1 MAKESKGQRI
11 ARIKEEKSGLD
22 VLENIYEYAIYSK
35 AVDPE
40 DIDRFK
46 WYGLYLQNK
55 NPLTPD
61 DETQY
66 FMSRIKLV
74 KGSIN
79 IDQMRALAGI
89 SKDFAKGTA
98 TFTTRSDLQFHNIR
112 VRDLPEIFFRLNQ
125 VGLTTVYAA
134 GDVPRNIA
142 TCPVAGVDKSEI
154 YDVSEIATEL
164 YDYIG
169 GNKSLVNLPRKYK
182 IGISGC
188 SKHCMGHEIQD
199 LAFTAVEFE
208 NNEILFDVCVGGG
221 LGSNKQFSIHIG
233 YVKPEQ
239 VLSTTKAVT
248 EIYRDFGLRE
258 NRNKARLGHLINEWG
273 IEKFKEKL
281 DEYLDFKLKNEIV
294 QEYTP
299 YRQRE
304 HYGIHDSKI
313 SGESYVGC
321 AINGGTITGDGLYNL
336 ADIMQKH
343 GAKTIKVTPTQNFV
357 VVDVPTQN
365 ANDLAKDL
373 SLLEMD
379 ANPNPFKARSISCTG
394 AKFCK
399 YGISETKNVA
409 IDLINYLNKKFPDF
423 NETVSISLNGCP
435 NSCSLPYLVDIG
447 LAGKKFKDENGE
459 TIAGFDL
466 VLGGNLEGNK
476 SVFGEKMKLKIKPN
490 EVNEVVENILIKYL
504 ESSKKQLNLFLKDLL
519 HSDEFA
525 TYDFKNKK

>member
-1 MAKESKGQRI
+1 MAKETKGQRI

-22 VLENIYEYAIYSK
+22 VLKDIYEYATSSK
-35 AVDPE
+35 EVDPE

-55 NPLTPD
+55 IPLDTD
-61 DETQY
+61 DETLY

-79 IDQMRALAGI
+79 IEQMRTLAGI

-98 TFTTRSDLQFHNIR
+98 TFTTRSDLQFHNIK
-112 VRDLPEIFFRLNQ
+112 VRDLPEIFSRLNQ

-154 YDVSEIATEL
+154 YDVTDITTEL

-169 GNKSLVNLPRKYK
+169 GNTSLVNLPRKYK

-199 LAFTAVEFE
+199 LSFTAVEFE
-208 NNEILFDVCVGGG
+208 NNEILFDVSVGGG
-221 LGSNKQFSIHIG
+221 LGSNKQFAQHIG
-233 YVKPEQ
+233 YVKPKQ
-239 VLSTTKAVT
+239 VLNTAKAVT

-258 NRNKARLGHLINEWG
+258 SRNKARLGHLINEWG
-273 IEKFKEKL
+273 LQKFKEKL
-281 DEYLDFKLKNEIV
+281 DERLDFKLEDEVV
-294 QEYTP
+294 QKYTP
-299 YRQRE
+299 YSKRE

-313 SGESYVGC
+313 DGESYIGC
-321 AINGGTITGDGLYNL
+321 AINGGTIAGEGLYNL
-336 ADIMQKH
+336 ADILQKH
-343 GAKTIKVTPTQNFV
+343 GASTIKVTPTQNFV
-357 VVDVPTQN
+357 VVDAPTQN
-365 ANDLAKDL
+365 VKDL
-373 SLLEMD
+373 VKDLGLVDME

-394 AKFCK
+394 AMFCK
-399 YGISETKNVA
+399 YGISYTKEPA
-409 IDLINYLNKKFPDF
+409 IELINHLNEKFPDF

-447 LAGKKFKDENGE
+447 LAGKKFKDENGV
-459 TIAGFDL
+459 TVAGFDL
-466 VLGGNLEGNK
+466 VLGGDLEGDRSK
-476 SVFGEKMKLKIKPN
+476 FGVKMKLKIKPD
-490 EVNEVVENILIKYL
+490 EVNKVVENIIVEYL
-504 ESSKKQLNLFLKDLL
+504 NSSSKDLKQFLHNLAY
-519 HSDEFA
+519 SDELSA
-525 TYDFKNKK
+525 YDFMK